1 MKDFGFYE
9 TTREDI
15 EMRII
20 TNEINGFAMVAK
32 GK

>member
-1 MKDFGFYE
+1 MKNIGFYE

-15 EMRII
+15 KTRII
-20 TNEINGFAMVAK
+20 TNEINGSAMVAK